1 MLFHQRLPLDKG
13 RRAALPRAFFAICR
27 LVLNENFKRI
37 GLLNSCVVYDL
48 AAPHLTLMKSVVEE
62 CTVLSEAGMAPQGL
76 PWSDSR
82 TYTPS
87 IRNVILTV

>member
-1 MLFHQRLPLDKG
+1 MPFHQRLPLDKG

-37 GLLNSCVVYDL
+37 GLLNSCVVYDS

-62 CTVLSEAGMAPQGL
+62 CRAVGSRNGTAGIAL
-76 PWSDSR
+76 VR
-82 TYTPS
+82 
-87 IRNVILTV
+87 